1 MYSGT
6 VCLSQIVM
14 EPDSDPEKQRQTYF
28 FTIYLLNRN
37 KARKEWCIAFLYKP
51 YPLHVAGSS
60 SLQNAAISNP
70 VSS

>member
-28 FTIYLLNRN
+28 FYYLRI
-37 KARKEWCIAFLYKP
+37 E
-51 YPLHVAGSS
+51 
-60 SLQNAAISNP
+60 
-70 VSS
+70 